1 MKAQSATSNNLGSKL
16 ASNPANSSLPSS
28 GIPRKALVA
37 ALGAVLVAHALVLQV
52 ASNALEAGGKT
63 IARPFVTRA
72 VVVSVAAPARTPA
85 PAIATAPARAA
96 PVAAPA
102 QKPRPRPTA
111 PSAATL
117 ADSPIFEQNQPASL
131 MEQVQAAPETV
142 AVADHEKAAPP
153 APAAAPPPE
162 PPASAPVASPASAAA
177 AAKPPVGVAAP
188 SPAAKP
194 PAAVALTLPGSVRLL
209 YKTVAYVKGIHWN
222 VSGELLWLQDGTS
235 YDARIEYSLF
245 NLRKVLASKG
255 RIGSEG
261 LLPTRYSDKFR
272 SSEVAAHFE
281 RDKQKVVFS
290 ANTPEVPLL
299 AGMQDEVS
307 VFVQLGA
314 MLAGAP
320 GKYPAGTQLSFET
333 IGSRHPDTWVF
344 ELQGEEKL
352 SLPGGELATVKL
364 TRPARREFDR
374 TDELWLAP
382 SLGYLPVR
390 IKLTERNGDFI
401 DQQWRAT
408 ETP

>member
-1 MKAQSATSNNLGSKL
+1 MKAL
-16 ASNPANSSLPSS
+16 ASTPNSPLPGF
-28 GIPRKALVA
+28 GIPKKVLGGLV
-37 ALGAVLVAHALVLQV
+37 GVAVLAHALVLQL
-52 ASNALEAGGKT
+52 ASDAIQVGSKSIT
-63 IARPFVTRA
+63 RPFVTRA
-72 VVVSVAAPARTPA
+72 VAVSVAE
-85 PAIATAPARAA
+85 

-102 QKPRPRPTA
+102 AATAVRPTR
-111 PSAATL
+111 AATL
-117 ADSPIFEQNQPASL
+117 VPSIPKPAVPRKRLTAPPASTTIDSVIS
-131 MEQVQAAPETV
+131 EEKQAVSHAEPVQYAPETV
-142 AVADHEKAAPP
+142 AIAEPEKAAPP
-153 APAAAPPPE
+153 AAAPPPQPAAT
-162 PPASAPVASPASAAA
+162 PPAAAEPLAP
-177 AAKPPVGVAAP
+177 VAAP
-188 SPAAKP
+188 SPPKP
-194 PAAVALTLPGSVRLL
+194 PVAAVALTLPGSVRLL
-209 YKTVAYVKGIHWN
+209 YKTVAHVKGIHWN
-222 VSGELLWLQDGTS
+222 VSGELLWLQDGES

-255 RIGSEG
+255 RIGSDG

-299 AGMQDEVS
+299 PGMQDEVS

-314 MLAGAP
+314 MFAGAP
-320 GKYPAGTQLSFET
+320 GKYPAGTRLSFET

-344 ELQGEEKL
+344 EVQGEEML

-364 TRPARREFDR
+364 VRPARREFDR

-390 IKLTERNGDFI
+390 IKLTERNSDFI